1 MSFRDAYYYALMEVH
16 NGRPVSVKTCF
27 KGQQGELTSLSRTV
41 CSCQKQPDGSLSPVY
56 GFDNGEMANCFIDSL
71 TPRERLII
79 LGGGHI
85 AQPLCEFAAKCD
97 FAVTVVDDRM
107 EFANEA
113 RFPLAKEVIC
123 DSFQDAIEKL
133 RITAYDF
140 VVVITRGH
148 RFDADCLRAL
158 FRQREPAYLGMIGSR
173 RRGWTRS
180 VWDGSAPPSALPS
193 VRFPRPRSP
202 FPSFRRSSNISGCTA
217 APTVS
222 SIPPIWI

>member
-27 KGQQGELTSLSRTV
+27 KGQQGELTGLSRTV

-133 RITAYDF
+133 RITAYG
-140 VVVITRGH
+140 GH
-148 RFDADCLRAL
+148 H
-158 FRQREPAYLGMIGSR
+158 
-173 RRGWTRS
+173 
-180 VWDGSAPPSALPS
+180 
-193 VRFPRPRSP
+193 PRPP
-202 FPSFRRSSNISGCTA
+202 L
-217 APTVS
+217 
-222 SIPPIWI
+222 